1 MGTAQS
7 IERPT
12 EKPGTIL
19 PPVRVPGTARDFYP
33 RINFQCRYFLLRC
46 PHSPREQSHAS
57 TSVRVKK
64 SQTLEAIPL
73 FGHTKILHT
82 PIGMGSA
89 ALAAAVP
96 YPGKTSR
103 IFRKGQISTKHFYFF
118 IFLDQRIF
126 LSTIRVF

>member
-1 MGTAQS
+1 MGTAQLV
-7 IERPT
+7 ERPT

-33 RINFQCRYFLLRC
+33 RINRQGIFIPESTSRVDIFSYGVRTAPCV
-46 PHSPREQSHAS
+46 QSHAS
-57 TSVRVKK
+57 TTVRVKK

-82 PIGMGSA
+82 LVGMGSA
-89 ALAAAVP
+89 ALAAAAP

-103 IFRKGQISTKHFYFF
+103 ILREGQTSTFF
-118 IFLDQRIF
+118 FF
-126 LSTIRVF
+126 FF